1 MSGQVLNLAFPV
13 ENLAFTIESLNFK
26 VENLGGQVHALQ
38 VRETATE
45 TRIELP
51 ADILFDFDEAEIR
64 AAAEP
69 ALRQAAEVIRKGARG
84 TVRID
89 GHSDGKGSPPYNQK
103 LSERRAASVQK
114 WLTDR
119 AGLRSKFAAKGL
131 RRDETRGA
139 KRQAGWVGPSRG
151 AANEPARGDRVRENV
166 TSCAAPLPRAAT
178 LEGLSDPGKERRAEI
193 TAGAARRYAFGG
205 KSETKSGRSRLL

>member
-1 MSGQVLNLAFPV
+1 MRRLIAAAMLGVLCAAAAQAQQPMAGQVLNLVFPV
-13 ENLAFTIESLNFK
+13 ENLTFTIESLNFK
-26 VENLGGQVHALQ
+26 VENLGGQVQALQ

-51 ADILFDFDEAEIR
+51 ADILFDFDKADIR

-84 TVRID
+84 TVRIE

-114 WLTDR
+114 WLTER
-119 AGLRSKFAAKGL
+119 AGLRAKFAAKGFGATKPVASNVKPDGSDHPEGRQMN
-131 RRDETRGA
+131 RRVEI
-139 KRQAGWVGPSRG
+139 VF
-151 AANEPARGDRVRENV
+151 
-166 TSCAAPLPRAAT
+166 
-178 LEGLSDPGKERRAEI
+178 GK
-193 TAGAARRYAFGG
+193 T
-205 KSETKSGRSRLL
+205 